1 MPITRLS
8 AAASIASALAAGV
21 LLVGCSVSASTH
33 GAESTPKLSADKLAT
48 TVAKKLAATTGQPT
62 PHITCPE
69 DLVGKV
75 GTTTRCKL
83 TADDGSTLGV
93 SVTVS
98 SVEGSQIN
106 FNVKADDTPTPA
118 RSAN

>member
-1 MPITRLS
+1 MITARLS
-8 AAASIASALAAGV
+8 AATSILSAVAASA
-21 LLVGCSVSASTH
+21 LLVGCSASVTVDKP
-33 GAESTPKLSADKLAT
+33 TLKMSADKLAT
-48 TVAKKLAATTGQPT
+48 MLADKLAATTGQPK

-93 SVTVS
+93 TVTVS
-98 SVEGSQIN
+98 SVDGDQIN
-106 FNVKADDTPTPA
+106 FDFEADDTASPA
-118 RSAN
+118 PN